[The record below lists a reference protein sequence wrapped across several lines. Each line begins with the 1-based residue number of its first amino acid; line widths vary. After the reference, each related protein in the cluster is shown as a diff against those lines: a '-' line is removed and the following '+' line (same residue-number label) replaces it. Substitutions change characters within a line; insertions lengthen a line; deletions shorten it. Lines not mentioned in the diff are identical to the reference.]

1 MDESTKIQRV
11 GQTDPD
17 CCKGTTGSRGCEYRK
32 IPGTDF
38 CPLHTSG
45 ASVKANERKEL
56 RNYRINSLLGDRFR
70 ELSGS
75 TLVKNNTEEIALLRG
90 TLETIVN
97 NMSSANDVLLYS
109 DKIEKLS
116 KEIRGQIETLQ
127 KVQERNKE
135 LMSREHVMSLMD
147 QMVGIMVGVIKDPD
161 DLRNLAD
168 QVEIIV
174 KEVTGTK

>member
-1 MDESTKIQRV
+1 
-11 GQTDPD
+11 
-17 CCKGTTGSRGCEYRK
+17 
-32 IPGTDF
+32 
-38 CPLHTSG
+38 
-45 ASVKANERKEL
+45 
-56 RNYRINSLLGDRFR
+56 
-70 ELSGS
+70 
-75 TLVKNNTEEIALLRG
+75 
-90 TLETIVN
+90 
-97 NMSSANDVLLYS
+97 MSSANDVLLYS